1 MTRFSLCL
9 LILLVGCTS
18 SEKKGDSNSSSTEI
32 IVLAPADFK
41 SQFSKT
47 SDAVLIDVRKPE
59 EFSEGIISGA
69 DNIDFTAPDFT
80 NKIAGLDRSK
90 PYFVYCKSGKR
101 SADAV
106 SQMKEMGFKNL
117 YTLDGGLNNWK
128 DQGLEIVKPD

>member
-1 MTRFSLCL
+1 MFISSFLLDARVPKKKVIVIPLQQQL
-9 LILLVGCTS
+9 AYWHQLILNHNFL
-18 SEKKGDSNSSSTEI
+18 KR
-32 IVLAPADFK
+32 
-41 SQFSKT
+41 

-101 SADAV
+101 SANAV